1 MEVWKLVLSIISLE
15 KSKSKSSQTCVSP
28 ITSNS
33 HQPAT
38 DKTQPVQLNPSQKKG
53 KETVRKLRS
62 PFSSLNIAAI
72 RPGGDAGLPGSPRAR
87 GIGSREHFV
96 AVDTSWNE
104 KERRWT
110 GCQWEFCEPLDVLG
124 PSVDGQGVC
133 ASLGTDASP
142 VLVGVAV
149 ASASVARPS
158 PAPSDPVPSS
168 DHVSFPLPN

>member
-1 MEVWKLVLSIISLE
+1 MEVWILVLSIISLE

-53 KETVRKLRS
+53 KETARKLRS

-96 AVDTSWNE
+96 AVDTS
-104 KERRWT
+104 
-110 GCQWEFCEPLDVLG
+110 
-124 PSVDGQGVC
+124 
-133 ASLGTDASP
+133 
-142 VLVGVAV
+142 
-149 ASASVARPS
+149 
-158 PAPSDPVPSS
+158 
-168 DHVSFPLPN
+168 